1 MQNCN
6 QKLKELIENII
17 MPDIEEHIDGIFET
31 IAKDKV
37 ADDAKKTELE
47 SIKQMKEEFE
57 TILDEI
63 DKNELDSD
71 ECKEIYDD
79 IMDMISE

>member
-1 MQNCN
+1 MKDCN
-6 QKLKELIENII
+6 IKLKELIENVI
-17 MPDIEEHIDGIFET
+17 MPDIEEHIDSIFEV

-47 SIKQMKEEFE
+47 NIQGMKEEFK
-57 TILDEI
+57 TILEEI
-63 DKNELDSD
+63 ENDELDND
-71 ECKEIYDD
+71 ECKEIYND